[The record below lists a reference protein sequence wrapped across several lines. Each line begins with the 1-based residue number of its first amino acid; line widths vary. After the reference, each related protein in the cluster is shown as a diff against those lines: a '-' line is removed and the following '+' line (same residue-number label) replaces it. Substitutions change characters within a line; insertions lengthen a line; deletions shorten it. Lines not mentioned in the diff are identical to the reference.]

1 MFLIHPGSLGN
12 IMVCAVVY
20 KNQRMQTAMNLFLVN
35 LAVWDILVCLF
46 NIPFTLIYNQ
56 LKSWP
61 FGLFWCK
68 TMPTLQVMS
77 LTASTGSLV
86 AITIERYRAICL
98 PFTPPLSKFQA
109 KLAITLVSITSFL
122 LALPEVGAYN
132 LGPPF
137 GCMEEFPTRTL
148 RQAYSLLLFLVCY
161 LLPLLFLVPAYT
173 KMIFKLWHDR
183 DDLPGSGVSEDSKNR
198 KRKRNVLKMMAVV
211 VTCYALCVLP
221 TYSVFL
227 WLDFGIGA
235 DGKPDTSRFPFF
247 FLLQSTSKPVRH
259 CFKTFFPRILKSQC
273 RLTRATKTPPF
284 YFFILL
290 SFAQIVNFSNSCVN
304 PIIYWCLSA
313 QFSKGFRKILQCDRL
328 NTWTKQHSS
337 TSSSE
342 PNALSG
348 HPNTVP
354 TKAFL
359 TFKDN
364 PLKCNNTFSS
374 SKDLY
379 SLPGWIITTNL
390 ENFMCFGHVADS
402 VHDTGL
408 TANTSARP
416 CEYKR

>member
-1 MFLIHPGSLGN
+1 MISSAKDSTGEIAQLVTSEKMASTLSPENLTNTSTNEQLPNIYDPIWAMILRWILATIIVTVGSLGN

-235 DGKPDTSRFPFF
+235 DE
-247 FLLQSTSKPVRH
+247 
-259 CFKTFFPRILKSQC
+259 
-273 RLTRATKTPPF
+273 APPF

-342 PNALSG
+342 PNAISG

-354 TKAFL
+354 TK
-359 TFKDN
+359 
-364 PLKCNNTFSS
+364 
-374 SKDLY
+374 
-379 SLPGWIITTNL
+379 
-390 ENFMCFGHVADS
+390 V
-402 VHDTGL
+402 
-408 TANTSARP
+408 
-416 CEYKR
+416 